1 MADINLNVRA
11 DVSDLQLLKRE
22 LVNIEKTAK
31 ASASVFAAEYNRVE
45 RELKKSIT
53 AHQQF
58 YKELLKIETSQ
69 KSAAQSADLFSK
81 EIERLAP
88 KYNPQY
94 AASKQ
99 YETALEEIERAQKMG
114 VLTMKQM
121 EQQVERLNADF
132 TAFNTGT
139 AGWDNQ
145 FVTGGQRAGK
155 SLNRFGMYAQ
165 QVGYQV
171 GDFFVQVQSG
181 TNVLVAFGQQATQL
195 AGLIPGIWGAA
206 LGIGISL
213 FTAIGSA
220 IMRSKKDA
228 EEAKGVYL
236 SLDDAL
242 KQLNQTAA
250 DTSERFNLLQSGMSS
265 EAALRVQ
272 QEIYKLEEQIRA
284 AELERENRSGQSKGR
299 GPTAATQALI
309 DQRDALI
316 EVLELDSKRVG
327 NIQEQAN
334 EAAKVY
340 KARIEEEAALKKT
353 LDVLMA
359 INNFGENSAEHS
371 AVLTKHA
378 EEEYRVQLNKL
389 GIYGDQENKL
399 VNLWKLARQLTEEA
413 DKNREE
419 AEKVKAAFEAIGAT
433 SFESTQA
440 QILALADAL
449 GITLAEAMRLLGVF
463 EQLGGKTSIGKE
475 QVTGKKETKPVG
487 VGGNVNLG
495 SSGGSSKEET
505 QTLEEYVAALEERL
519 LKERELIG
527 LSEEVR
533 AIEEY
538 RTDLVED
545 LTNKYPEMS
554 AAAIQAAADEITAI
568 KQVNEELE
576 EKQAKM
582 EEVQGVLSKGFE
594 DFFMSI
600 IDGSKTVG
608 EAFAD
613 LAQYIISELLR
624 ILVIKPLVDSLA
636 SSLSN
641 IFGGF
646 SIFGSAQGNVFS
658 PSGVVPFAKGG
669 VVNSPTVFPFA
680 NGIGLM
686 GEAGPEA
693 IMPLKRT
700 PSGDL
705 GVIAQGTGGGSPVN
719 VVVNNYGKDEA
730 MVDQQPNGDIVVT
743 VGKAVAQDIANG
755 GATYQ
760 AMRKTFG
767 LSQTIKRRG

>member
-1 MADINLNVRA
+1 
-11 DVSDLQLLKRE
+11 
-22 LVNIEKTAK
+22 
-31 ASASVFAAEYNRVE
+31 
-45 RELKKSIT
+45 
-53 AHQQF
+53 
-58 YKELLKIETSQ
+58 
-69 KSAAQSADLFSK
+69 
-81 EIERLAP
+81 
-88 KYNPQY
+88 
-94 AASKQ
+94 
-99 YETALEEIERAQKMG
+99 
-114 VLTMKQM
+114 
-121 EQQVERLNADF
+121 
-132 TAFNTGT
+132 
-139 AGWDNQ
+139 
-145 FVTGGQRAGK
+145 
-155 SLNRFGMYAQ
+155 
-165 QVGYQV
+165 
-171 GDFFVQVQSG
+171 
-181 TNVLVAFGQQATQL
+181 
-195 AGLIPGIWGAA
+195 
-206 LGIGISL
+206 
-213 FTAIGSA
+213 
-220 IMRSKKDA
+220 
-228 EEAKGVYL
+228 
-236 SLDDAL
+236 
-242 KQLNQTAA
+242 
-250 DTSERFNLLQSGMSS
+250 
-265 EAALRVQ
+265 
-272 QEIYKLEEQIRA
+272 
-284 AELERENRSGQSKGR
+284 
-299 GPTAATQALI
+299 
-309 DQRDALI
+309 
-316 EVLELDSKRVG
+316 
-327 NIQEQAN
+327 
-334 EAAKVY
+334 
-340 KARIEEEAALKKT
+340 
-353 LDVLMA
+353 
-359 INNFGENSAEHS
+359 
-371 AVLTKHA
+371 
-378 EEEYRVQLNKL
+378 
-389 GIYGDQENKL
+389 
-399 VNLWKLARQLTEEA
+399 
-413 DKNREE
+413 
-419 AEKVKAAFEAIGAT
+419 
-433 SFESTQA
+433 
-440 QILALADAL
+440 
-449 GITLAEAMRLLGVF
+449 MRLLGVF

-624 ILVIKPLVDSLA
+624 ILVIKPLVDSLVTGITGI
-636 SSLSN
+636 L
-641 IFGGF
+641 GL
-646 SIFGSAQGNVFS
+646 AQGGVFTS
-658 PSGVVPFAKGG
+658 SGITPFAKGG
-669 VVNSPTVFPFA
+669 VVSSPTVFPFA